1 MELLKFRC
9 KNRTFN
15 IAEEIATKYVE
26 LSVFLLND
34 SNGSRAEIMACKH
47 QRDAQRIN
55 TEILHEWLTGRGR
68 QPVTWETLVEVLQD
82 IELCTLA
89 SDIVATKCLSRCKE
103 TETLC

>member
-55 TEILHEWLTGRGR
+55 TEILQEWLTGRGK
-68 QPVTWETLVEVLQD
+68 QPVNWTTLVEVLRD
-82 IELCTLA
+82 VELSTLA
-89 SDIVATKCLSRCKE
+89 GDISL
-103 TETLC
+103 